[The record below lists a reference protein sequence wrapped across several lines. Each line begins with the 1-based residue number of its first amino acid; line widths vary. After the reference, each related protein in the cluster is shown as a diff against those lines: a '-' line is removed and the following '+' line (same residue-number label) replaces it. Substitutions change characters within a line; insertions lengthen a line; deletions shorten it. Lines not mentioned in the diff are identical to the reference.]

1 MGALSQQNDAL
12 RHQVRSVKQG
22 EGVEQAM
29 DALRESDERELSALS
44 KQVNALQE
52 RLNSAKQEQA
62 RLHSADQEKGLH
74 ALTDVSNQLVEVGR
88 SYTLGDMFAQALPTL
103 HTALLCAE
111 VGAGSN
117 HKAVVGPLS
126 ALADLHITQR
136 REEEAIV
143 LLKRAYTVDKEA
155 LGPDAPEVGHHL
167 IGLGTAYH
175 QQGKLEA
182 AALTLEEARSI
193 LVYALGEKDEQ
204 VVLVKEKIK
213 RLSVID
219 FDFSNTSKPEK
230 EGSVPANFAT
240 RMEARLKQKV
250 VQQEQLSMDT
260 ISKKQIAAD
269 LRRHGLLSARG
280 TKAGEHF
287 NYASHVAERVAS
299 EQEKRAAGERKEL
312 LTKKKEIFRERLRRR
327 TDFNAPGGDDD
338 SEGDD
343 FEEEERPETFAALE
357 AEMMQVL
364 GRSTKASQ
372 TEDWTDVVDC
382 ATQMEKLMYQ
392 VRNKAKGAAC
402 ALRVLRSGVK
412 PVGADES
419 RARSALAVLMM
430 LEWCVPVCDSAFRT
444 ALAGER
450 WVRRLIELARKDASD
465 KLLVRA
471 TVMQLLINW
480 QSWYGGGFMGG
491 VEMLQREGYALPE
504 PTRMQDGTET
514 PRVMVSPDSS
524 VSLGMPL
531 GQVGGAGIHGPA
543 HSGEKE
549 EAVKAEMG
557 VMREDLELLRHA
569 VQARKAGKLEV
580 GELAE
585 ARQAANDCSGW
596 LQRLAQLLGSSVGG
610 QTTRRNATDALV
622 SFSEATKEALRVLQQ
637 EMAELHRT
645 FQAAY
650 PGRKGFAMSGTPR
663 AGGDRQG
670 AAGGASA
677 LLHLGQTPRTRELF
691 MGGGSSTGADGG
703 NSDRGVPTLSE
714 FFGVSAGGGVATG
727 GGGPQLRARSSS
739 PPLGQQLSRRGD
751 EQTTSRADGTSPPHT
766 SPHSLE
772 SPDRNGSSPTP
783 NRASAPVVPKLR
795 LGGGMGGAAD
805 PPPPLPMMPKL
816 DLGKR
821 PAEPSQRSARD
832 QFGGGMH
839 LGMPPAPALD
849 LGAQLEIALADEE
862 DYEPQPDASSQMFM
876 QEVAILQMQ
885 AEGWKAEWSIAMQ
898 ENERLRMALFD
909 AESALESLPPKED
922 GAPAAAPEAGGDD
935 ELQWR
940 ELCTSIARA
949 ADEEKAAL
957 LEELNRVRADLEG
970 QRTQS
975 GVTQDEQQRAEV
987 DAAKAKANVDNW
999 RAQFEREQEEHD
1011 RLNAQLQEMLART
1024 DEAKATARGN
1034 EQNSAMVTVAWRD
1047 ATRRRN
1053 EAEAKHQSK
1062 KREAEAKLTSVYN
1075 SHRQQLERLQQ
1086 EIAAKKSEQSDIMQ
1100 QMNRWRTQWE
1110 EEMAEKNAVAAELL
1124 TLRSEFEKSS
1134 GTYDKEIEGLKDML
1148 ERTRGASAE
1157 MRDKW
1162 EESVTRKNALLGQLE
1177 DSGKEIARVK
1187 ASKEG
1192 EARTAGGIKD
1202 RLNDA
1207 RKAADEMQAKADE
1220 AAKKAEAA
1228 EATLASLRKESQGT
1242 TVKLNQE
1249 EADLRA
1255 ALAETKTKIAV
1266 GESNGPKLEQAKAEL
1281 AKVEAEKKAVQADA
1295 AAQAARL
1302 TGDAGELQKS
1312 LEDSRAGAQAKQ
1324 AAAEALRAERDVLSD
1339 ELAGLKAEVEELTV
1353 SHDLEV
1359 ERLQERLGQLQTV
1372 QDKLELSLSEK
1383 RKEHEKALLDMETME
1398 EQKGVQLNESNE
1410 SAMFNLKESQT
1421 MLRDAKAAL
1430 KKEQKAKQDA
1440 EEISRDTKTE
1450 LEDCLKESRAKEQEL
1465 QLKLTEEGTLK
1476 ERLDA
1481 SLAADRV
1488 QSEEAV
1494 STLKSQLTESRV
1506 SLKESE
1512 AKATEFAKEYGKEF
1526 YLRKQIA
1533 EQLQEMTGGMRV
1545 FCRVRPVPE
1554 PPAAP
1559 EGEPQPETPAPCV
1572 QVLDE
1577 TTVLLE
1583 DKANTR
1589 HPRRRF
1595 EYNQVYGPAAE
1606 QAKIFDDVKPMIGQT
1621 LQGFNVS
1628 ALIYGS
1634 SSAGKTYTLE
1644 GTADEPGLVMRSIN
1658 SIFEEITDGAPECMT
1673 FEVFLMVVDIVDESF
1688 RDLLLA
1694 EDQPKV
1700 ALTGVMRDATYGVRV
1715 DGATISPVRTA
1726 SHVRS
1731 LLAAANAARKE
1742 GDREKDSSMV
1752 TMLTVRSANSE
1763 SGESS
1768 VGKLTL
1774 VDLADAQLQP
1784 KKGEA
1789 APEGHNASLGALHT
1803 VIDALAASKKK
1814 QIDFES
1820 SKLTEL
1826 LQDCLGGNS
1835 KSMMMLCVDPTPDA
1849 ATITTQC
1856 LQFAEKAKGVKL
1868 GAASKNKESM
1878 HTAMTK
1884 VNTTMSALTQHANKG
1899 GGMASARGK

>member
-287 NYASHVAERVAS
+287 NYASHVAERVAT
-299 EQEKRAAGERKEL
+299 EQEKCAAGERREM
-312 LTKKKEIFRERLRRR
+312 LTKKKQIFRERLRKR
-327 TDFNAPGGDDD
+327 TDHTMGGGDDSD
-338 SEGDD
+338 GD
-343 FEEEERPETFAALE
+343 FEEEEEERPETFAALE

-382 ATQMEKLMYQ
+382 ATQMEKLMHQ
-392 VRNKAKGAAC
+392 VRNKSKGAAC

-430 LEWCVPVCDSAFRT
+430 LEWCVPVCDSAFRQ

-450 WVRRLIELARKDASD
+450 WVRRLVELARKDSSD
-465 KLLVRA
+465 KALVRA
-471 TVMQLLINW
+471 TVSQLIVNW
-480 QSWYGGGFMGG
+480 HSWYGGGFASG
-491 VEMLQREGYALPE
+491 VEMLSREGYTLPE

-514 PRVMVSPDSS
+514 PRVMVSPDSQQTGPMI
-524 VSLGMPL
+524 LGGIQTGM
-531 GQVGGAGIHGPA
+531 GQTQE
-543 HSGEKE
+543 GEE
-549 EAVKAEMG
+549 HVKQEMA

-580 GELAE
+580 SELAE

-596 LQRLAQLLGSSVGG
+596 LQRLAGLLGSSVGG
-610 QTTRRNATDALV
+610 QTTRRNENPSQLAG
-622 SFSEATKEALRVLQQ
+622 FSEATKEALRVLQQ

-650 PGRKGFAMSGTPR
+650 PGRKGFATSGTPR
-663 AGGDRQG
+663 ASNV
-670 AAGGASA
+670 AGGAQGA

-691 MGGGSSTGADGG
+691 MSASGTGAEQGT
-703 NSDRGVPTLSE
+703 DRAVNNTLSE
-714 FFGVSAGGGVATG
+714 FFGVSATGAGANQQRNRAT
-727 GGGPQLRARSSS
+727 PS
-739 PPLGQQLSRRGD
+739 PPLGQQMSRREGGA
-751 EQTTSRADGTSPPHT
+751 TADGDGASPPHN
-766 SPHSLE
+766 SPRSGNE
-772 SPDRNGSSPTP
+772 SPDRPTASPTP
-783 NRASAPVVPKLR
+783 QSRSANAPVVPKLR
-795 LGGGMGGAAD
+795 LGGPGGFGGDAAA
-805 PPPPLPMMPKL
+805 PPPPPVAVPKI
-816 DLGKR
+816 DLKFGGKGFG
-821 PAEPSQRSARD
+821 AEASQRSAR
-832 QFGGGMH
+832 GIAPSS
-839 LGMPPAPALD
+839 MPPAPALD
-849 LGAQLEIALADEE
+849 LGAQLEAALAEDEE
-862 DYEPQPDASSQMFM
+862 IEPATDASSQMFM

-909 AESALESLPPKED
+909 AESALESLPPKAEGEEENKEE
-922 GAPAAAPEAGGDD
+922 GAADD
-935 ELQWR
+935 EMQWR

-949 ADEEKAAL
+949 ADEEKAQL
-957 LEELNRVRADLEG
+957 LEELNRVRAELEG
-970 QRTQS
+970 QRS
-975 GVTQDEQQRAEV
+975 MAGSTQDEQQRAEV
-987 DAAKAKANVDNW
+987 EANKARANADNW
-999 RAQFEREQEEHD
+999 RAQYEREQEELE
-1011 RLNAQLQEMLART
+1011 RLTAQLREMEART
-1024 DEAKATARGN
+1024 QEAQKTARGN
-1034 EQNSAMVTVAWRD
+1034 EQSATGVLQAWRD
-1047 ATRRRN
+1047 AN
-1053 EAEAKHQSK
+1053 K
-1062 KREAEAKLTSVYN
+1062 KRNDAEAKLQQKKREGEAKLTAVYN
-1075 SHRQQLERLQQ
+1075 QHRQELEKLQNS
-1086 EIAAKKSEQSDIMQ
+1086 ISAKKSEQSEIMQ

-1148 ERTRGASAE
+1148 ERTRAASAE
-1157 MRDKW
+1157 LRDTW
-1162 EESVTRKNALLGQLE
+1162 EDSVTRKNAILGQL
-1177 DSGKEIARVK
+1177 DDADKEMQRAMMSAR
-1187 ASKEG
+1187 G
-1192 EARTAGGIKD
+1192 ESRSFAGTQQ

-1207 RKAADEMQAKADE
+1207 KAAAEKMAAQATEAEEQKA
-1220 AAKKAEAA
+1220 KAEADLEKA
-1228 EATLASLRKESQGT
+1228 KE
-1242 TVKLNQE
+1242 
-1249 EADLRA
+1249 
-1255 ALAETKTKIAV
+1255 ETKGNAVQLNAEVEELREKLLTEKTAVEV
-1266 GESNGPKLEQAKAEL
+1266 GESRAVQLEAALKEL
-1281 AKVEAEKKAVQADA
+1281 ERAQAEKDAVASDAAQQAAGLSADA
-1295 AAQAARL
+1295 
-1302 TGDAGELQKS
+1302 DNLQNS
-1312 LEDSRAGAQAKQ
+1312 LEKARADAQVKQ
-1324 AAAEALRAERDVLSD
+1324 QGAEALRAERDVLSD

-1383 RKEHEKALLDMETME
+1383 RKEHEKSLLDLETAE
-1398 EQKGVQLNESNE
+1398 EQKATSMGEQND

-1430 KKEQKAKQDA
+1430 KKEQKAKADA
-1440 EEISRDTKTE
+1440 EEVTKETKSD
-1450 LEDCLKESRAKEQEL
+1450 LEQVLKESKAKEAEL
-1465 QLKLTEEGTLK
+1465 QTKLTEEGTLK

-1494 STLKSQLTESRV
+1494 ATLKTQLAEAKV
-1506 SLKESE
+1506 SLRESE

-1545 FCRVRPVPE
+1545 FCRVRP
-1554 PPAAP
+1554 
-1559 EGEPQPETPAPCV
+1559 QPAPIELTQEQIDAGEVAPVPAEPCCKM
-1572 QVLDE
+1572 LDE

-1583 DKANTR
+1583 DKSNSR
-1589 HPRRRF
+1589 HPRKRF
-1595 EYNQVYGPAAE
+1595 EFNQVYGPAAE
-1606 QAKIFDDVKPMIGQT
+1606 HTKLFDDVRPMMGQV

-1628 ALIYGS
+1628 CFVYGAQDS
-1634 SSAGKTYTLE
+1634 GKTHTLE
-1644 GTADEPGLVMRSIN
+1644 GTPDDPGLIMRAVN

-1673 FEVFLMVVDIVDESF
+1673 FECFLSVVDILDEQF
-1688 RDLLLA
+1688 RDLLLP
-1694 EDQPKV
+1694 EDGKKEE
-1700 ALTGVMRDATYGVRV
+1700 LTTVTRDSTYGVRV
-1715 DGATISPVRTA
+1715 EGATVSPVRTA

-1731 LLAAANAARKE
+1731 LLTQAGVLRKE
-1742 GDREKDSSMV
+1742 GGREHDSSMV
-1752 TMLTVRSANSE
+1752 TMLTVRSANAE
-1763 SGESS
+1763 SGESQ

-1774 VDLADAQLQP
+1774 VDLAAAQP
-1784 KKGEA
+1784 TVKKGETP
-1789 APEGHNASLGALHT
+1789 PEGHNVSLAALT
-1803 VIDALAASKKK
+1803 GVIDALAASKKK
-1814 QIDFES
+1814 QVDFDG

-1835 KSMMMLCVDPTPDA
+1835 KSMMLLCVDAEPEHA
-1849 ATITTQC
+1849 AITSQT

-1878 HTAMTK
+1878 HTAMKK
-1884 VNTTMSALTQHANKG
+1884 VSTTMNALTQHSG
-1899 GGMASARGK
+1899 QTTAR